1 MSSMVSAQVWK
12 QETVAFAI
20 SVRRLIYLMNAAGD
34 VELRSPAR
42 ECPECGKPAEV
53 VVVPEELCA
62 DCWSKKAIA
71 AWKVLPAKAAVAQR

>member
-1 MSSMVSAQVWK
+1 MPGMVSAQVWK

-20 SVRRLIYLMNAAGD
+20 SVRRLIHLMNAAGD

-71 AWKVLPAKAAVAQR
+71 AWRVLPAKAAVAQR